1 MSRGLRMNSLS
12 PRTSIRVWGKLCT
25 NYGFGP
31 TIINTFFLCHISALA
46 AGPILSGFLAYV
58 LMPLLPQASFPRS
71 SSSSRLLYD
80 HQILAFTSLWMTFA
94 FNPCPALSGA
104 LPHRICV
111 SKEDASHR
119 SLDTDSE
126 KEPHPSQPSGDPS
139 DDDGSVKASPMS
151 PTMMLAAPAT
161 ATKSTLCT
169 CHDSKALSSSVLS
182 SMMAT
187 ANPTATTMFEG
198 GGKGGTSTV
207 MNPIWSVVEFRVQ
220 AHKTYKYGEVFN
232 QTTQQPTCHPLPSH
246 PPSLGPFGLRLPLPP
261 PPDGLKCPRLLRLSV
276 TAAPTSTM
284 VGTTRDPRPTPAPT
298 PPPLRPSPLTARST
312 SVMRRV
318 SYGSRAPLTQCH
330 RSHARHCDT
339 DTSAAIAPLP
349 TRPAASRIDAPTR
362 VVRTPPEA
370 TPPQRA
376 RSGACLITTVP
387 CFGSLVTS
395 SAELSVN
402 GHSFRAFT
410 NNGGFSIFT
419 EFQPPM
425 KGFRGLKALNI
436 FRHFKSN
443 TAHDYAVNAFLK
455 YGKQELDFELT
466 RQNLKLSSNGV
477 PHFAGHLNWL
487 SIYTVRLALFLR
499 LRPDTSI
506 IALIDSMLLRTKPSN
521 TETMIVCIAE
531 RYYPLL
537 FLYARAAC
545 SNTDPQFAPTW
556 VESRHQDLGHVTAIR
571 LASNHHHDTS
581 KQLGQL
587 TSECPRMQADP
598 VKGWN
603 PSIMFLESIYAR
615 KAPKFP
621 TSSIPSNYHA
631 RCRRLVLVPLRRS
644 NDPLSP
650 NPLLGTQ
657 PLFSGLPEVMHIMHD
672 DYSKLFLLSFK
683 LSIQGAS
690 FGGLH
695 WSFFICPLRYS
706 ATDSGRS
713 KRVPA
718 PFFAFMAAASKNAI
732 FRETIV
738 LVNQNYRPTPPR
750 DLDLLLK
757 AIFLGDLNESPA
769 WRAAL
774 PPDSW
779 VRSSGTFSDTHQML
793 LDAHQMPVL
802 ERAGSEGRRWVARPL
817 MQGLTGTRS
826 ASPLRAAVQLPSQD
840 ELYRSMAIEGDPRN
854 ESESFSPLSAALQ
867 LTGIIDLTGTSG
879 TSALPAFA
887 PFHAGYSTS
896 YSTAFGG
903 YSRNARLL
911 FPAGRTAHTYVFK
924 PHENLRNP
932 LEARGDL
939 ARHPEG
945 SSATL
950 RTALMARH
958 DFTARPRLVR
968 LTHSASQTYQGLVRR
983 IARVLWVNA
992 AARRGSERTE
1002 PLARGLGGAQIAR
1015 AASDAGRGLDAEPS
1029 DGGTRA
1035 REGRDHE
1042 SQQSCWWNEAE
1053 SSRSQRHR
1061 HCNWRGYIQLYNTFD
1076 HDMDHI
1082 VQRA

>member
-1 MSRGLRMNSLS
+1 MCFEAFIPMKAVTCSMRTQPNWSWSRNGMAILSLPS
-12 PRTSIRVWGKLCT
+12 NADAMIVRIKILALDSISGHLEAVIL
-25 NYGFGP
+25 Y
-31 TIINTFFLCHISALA
+31 I
-46 AGPILSGFLAYV
+46 PILVYL
-58 LMPLLPQASFPRS
+58 
-71 SSSSRLLYD
+71 
-80 HQILAFTSLWMTFA
+80 
-94 FNPCPALSGA
+94 
-104 LPHRICV
+104 
-111 SKEDASHR
+111 
-119 SLDTDSE
+119 
-126 KEPHPSQPSGDPS
+126 
-139 DDDGSVKASPMS
+139 
-151 PTMMLAAPAT
+151 
-161 ATKSTLCT
+161 
-169 CHDSKALSSSVLS
+169 
-182 SMMAT
+182 
-187 ANPTATTMFEG
+187 
-198 GGKGGTSTV
+198 
-207 MNPIWSVVEFRVQ
+207 
-220 AHKTYKYGEVFN
+220 
-232 QTTQQPTCHPLPSH
+232 
-246 PPSLGPFGLRLPLPP
+246 
-261 PPDGLKCPRLLRLSV
+261 PRLIKTLSNF
-276 TAAPTSTM
+276 
-284 VGTTRDPRPTPAPT
+284 R
-298 PPPLRPSPLTARST
+298 
-312 SVMRRV
+312 
-318 SYGSRAPLTQCH
+318 
-330 RSHARHCDT
+330 T
-339 DTSAAIAPLP
+339 D
-349 TRPAASRIDAPTR
+349 
-362 VVRTPPEA
+362 
-370 TPPQRA
+370 
-376 RSGACLITTVP
+376 
-387 CFGSLVTS
+387 
-395 SAELSVN
+395 
-402 GHSFRAFT
+402 
-410 NNGGFSIFT
+410 
-419 EFQPPM
+419 
-425 KGFRGLKALNI
+425 
-436 FRHFKSN
+436 
-443 TAHDYAVNAFLK
+443 YWAV
-455 YGKQELDFELT
+455 
-466 RQNLKLSSNGV
+466 
-477 PHFAGHLNWL
+477 
-487 SIYTVRLALFLR
+487 
-499 LRPDTSI
+499 
-506 IALIDSMLLRTKPSN
+506 
-521 TETMIVCIAE
+521 
-531 RYYPLL
+531 
-537 FLYARAAC
+537 
-545 SNTDPQFAPTW
+545 APTW

-598 VKGWN
+598 FRGWN
-603 PSIMFLESIYAR
+603 PSIYAL

-631 RCRRLVLVPLRRS
+631 RCRQLVLVPLRRS

-695 WSFFICPLRYS
+695 WSFVICPLRYS
-706 ATDSGRS
+706 ATDQLWNQCFELRARLYWIPGKSTATVYYKRSWRPISTDSGRS

-718 PFFAFMAAASKNAI
+718 PFFALCGSCIKKMRFS
-732 FRETIV
+732 ET
-738 LVNQNYRPTPPR
+738 NYVRNSTLSLQALSER
-750 DLDLLLK
+750 FSERIIYGVQCLFSVELLFP
-757 AIFLGDLNESPA
+757 AEIDFLGHLNESRA

-802 ERAGSEGRRWVARPL
+802 ERAGSEGRRWAARPL

-854 ESESFSPLSAALQ
+854 ESESFSPPSAALQ

-887 PFHAGYSTS
+887 LFHAGSSTS

-903 YSRNARLL
+903 YSSNAPLV